1 MVNLTPDRARISLH
15 RLAQMRT
22 RAIRKGVWFE
32 VLNRVERAQIELTV
46 RVVKRIRSLLLT
58 KVLTALM
65 TKLLTAFESKVDR
78 FAGKIGWNLA
88 RRLGLIAQSWGN
100 VSAFLWKRERK
111 FVRYLAVTHMNM
123 LGIRHP

>member
-1 MVNLTPDRARISLH
+1 MVNLTPAQARISLD
-15 RLAQMRT
+15 RLVQMRT
-22 RAIRKGVWFE
+22 RAIRKGVWFK

-46 RVVKRIRSLLLT
+46 RVVKSIRSLLLT

-78 FAGKIGWNLA
+78 FAGKIGRNLA

-100 VSAFLWKRERK
+100 VSASLWKRERK
-111 FVRYLAVTHMNM
+111 FVRYLAVMHMNM
-123 LGIRHP
+123 LGIRHQ